1 MQRNLK
7 GENGERERERERDP
21 QMRHSSSVLDAAIF
35 SASKSGNIT

>member
-7 GENGERERERERDP
+7 GENGERERDP
-21 QMRHSSSVLDAAIF
+21 QMRHSSPVLDAAIF